1 MVWSRADCGEKI
13 PAITDFRARGTIIGP
28 AGLTAVFGM
37 GTGVTPP
44 VWSPE
49 KYPAGGQA
57 QPGTDFRGWSH
68 IKPQTVCQ
76 THEMS
81 GVRSTTDC
89 QIRLSGWHADRW
101 LAVAFDLSLGEI
113 RTRGVAAPRSGWSSC
128 LAVRTGRLK
137 RSPAVHARPIDLVV
151 FQEPTHFCW
160 KPHLGGGFALRCLQR
175 LSCPDLATRR
185 CPERDSRH
193 TRGRSSPILSY

>member
-1 MVWSRADCGEKI
+1 MGLAV
-13 PAITDFRARGTIIGP
+13 
-28 AGLTAVFGM
+28 LTAVFGM

-49 KYPAGGQA
+49 MYPAGGQA
-57 QPGTDFRGWSH
+57 GRALDFRLLVAHQITYREANEWLLLHDILSNEPYGMSRRSMDELFSFAFSLLPFNFPAWGW
-68 IKPQTVCQ
+68 QL
-76 THEMS
+76 M
-81 GVRSTTDC
+81 
-89 QIRLSGWHADRW
+89 
-101 LAVAFDLSLGEI
+101 
-113 RTRGVAAPRSGWSSC
+113 AAPRSGWSSC

-137 RSPAVHARPIDLVV
+137 RSPALHSRPIDLVV